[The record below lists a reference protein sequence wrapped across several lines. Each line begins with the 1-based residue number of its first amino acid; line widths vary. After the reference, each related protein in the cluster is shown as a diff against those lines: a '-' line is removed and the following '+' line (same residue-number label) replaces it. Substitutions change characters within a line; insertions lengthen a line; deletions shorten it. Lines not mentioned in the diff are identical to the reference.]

1 MGSWAGANIEPAPT
15 WQPKL
20 EMFLMKE
27 ESSIFAVN
35 TPISIGDMIE
45 IGDNFNSENS

>member
-1 MGSWAGANIEPAPT
+1 MMSWACASIEPAPT
-15 WQPKL
+15 RQLKL

-27 ESSIFAVN
+27 ESSIFVVN

-45 IGDNFNSENS
+45 IGDN

>member
-1 MGSWAGANIEPAPT
+1 MLQMMNWVGANIEPAPT
-15 WQPKL
+15 RQLKL

-35 TPISIGDMIE
+35 TPISIGVMIE
-45 IGDNFNSENS
+45 IGDN